1 MDENHGNGVFQKTKR
16 MNDQKQSKIFGKLYF
31 PEDGSEITAV
41 WLFLDSVYPYL
52 EVPIDTYGEKSW
64 EIIHGSFNGLDNV
77 TLVDCDLGG
86 GSLPGG
92 SGGGHRKIHFT
103 YMFKHHHFNS
113 KSDIKFNKVSFSSTA
128 LNKWISREFSLE
140 YTHDNLKIPQK
151 KSILQV
157 KTKMGVFDMFLG
169 FDASIG
175 FLSAELNRKSTI
187 EFQFSNE
194 QQLGEIQAFLLKL
207 RRLILFLT
215 HESPGIERYVFSSDS
230 VKDIIQPE
238 YSPFNNLSGFSSGID
253 LRYSSVKENL
263 EVIVKNWIEK
273 DELIQIVE
281 LIQEKYMNTSLSF
294 QNYFLN
300 CCVSL
305 ESYHQRIVKKGY
317 SEEIKQKIKTREQ
330 QRKTIASLIS
340 NTEIL
345 KQFNDGTNDWKK
357 PTLKERLEHFKDLI
371 SRIKP
376 DVIDLT
382 YDQFIQKIVQTRNKI
397 AHEGEYLKYM
407 TEFELFLFG
416 KVLEFT
422 MKIELLQSIGFGNQS
437 ELDRIAIDSRK
448 SIEHLARI
456 NNYAPASKD

>member
-1 MDENHGNGVFQKTKR
+1 MINQKK
-16 MNDQKQSKIFGKLYF
+16 SKIFGKLYF
-31 PEDGSEITAV
+31 PEEGSEISSV
-41 WLFLDSVYPYL
+41 WLFLDAIHPYL
-52 EVPIDTYGEKSW
+52 EVPIETHLEKSW
-64 EIIHGSFNGLDNV
+64 YIIHGSFNGLDKV
-77 TLVDCDLGG
+77 TFVDCDLGG

-92 SGGGHRKIHFT
+92 SGGGHRKIHFS
-103 YMFKHHHFNS
+103 YMFERHHFQT

-128 LNKWISREFSLE
+128 LNKWIGREFALE
-140 YTHDNLKIPQK
+140 FSKENIKIPPR
-151 KSILQV
+151 KSILST
-157 KTKMGVFDMFLG
+157 KTNFGSFSLFLG
-169 FDASIG
+169 FDLCIGSIN
-175 FLSAELNRKSTI
+175 AEINRKTVV
-187 EFQFSNE
+187 EFQFSDE
-194 QQLGEIQAFLLKL
+194 IQLDEIQAFLLKL

-215 HESPGIERYVFSSDS
+215 HESPGIERYVFSSDTL
-230 VKDIIQPE
+230 KGIIQPE
-238 YSPFNNLSGFSSGID
+238 YSPFNNLSGFSSGIN
-253 LRYSSVKENL
+253 LRYGSVKGNL
-263 EVIVKNWIEK
+263 ETIVKNWIEK

-330 QRKTIASLIS
+330 QRKTIATLIAD
-340 NTEIL
+340 TVIL

-371 SRIKP
+371 SQIKP
-376 DVIDLT
+376 EVIGLN

-416 KVLEFT
+416 KILEFT
-422 MKIELLQSIGFGNQS
+422 MKIELLKSIGFNNQI
-437 ELDRIAIDSRK
+437 ELNHIIIASNK
-448 SIEHLARI
+448 SIERLARI
-456 NNYAPASKD
+456 NNYISSTKD